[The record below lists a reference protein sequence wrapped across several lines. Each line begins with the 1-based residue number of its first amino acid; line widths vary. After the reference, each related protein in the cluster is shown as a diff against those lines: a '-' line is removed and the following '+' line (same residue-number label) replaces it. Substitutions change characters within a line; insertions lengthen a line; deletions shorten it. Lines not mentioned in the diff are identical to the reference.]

1 MGEDHDQQAEEHQV
15 EHQPGHQEPAPPH
28 THTVRGHAAVRKV
41 LNQFN
46 TEIREKCFF
55 QKKILL
61 KTSCWKANR
70 TVDPQLF
77 LADPD
82 TADKNL

>member
-55 QKKILL
+55 FFKSAENKLL
-61 KTSCWKANR
+61 EGKQGCGSTIIFGGSR
-70 TVDPQLF
+70 HS
-77 LADPD
+77 
-82 TADKNL
+82 